1 MTRLR
6 WIGAAA
12 CGLVLTAGAADGGP
26 AAAGLPAGWT
36 AVPEQS
42 LDDVRGG
49 FDLGGGMVVSLGV
62 ERLVSINGSTVA
74 SSQFSIADLSRI
86 SASEAQLAHEAVPQF
101 AVVQNGMGNSALLP
115 AGGAQAMSALLIQNS
130 VNDQLIRSQTTINAS
145 VSSQALLTA
154 MNFEGSMRAALAGA
168 LAPR

>member
-1 MTRLR
+1 MRRLR
-6 WIGAAA
+6 WIAAAA
-12 CGLVLTAGAADGGP
+12 CGLMYGPLCTAGG
-26 AAAGLPAGWT
+26 AGLGWT
-36 AVPEQS
+36 PVPDSALE
-42 LDDVRGG
+42 DVRGG

-86 SASEAQLAHEAVPQF
+86 TASEAQLAREAVPQF
-101 AVVQNGMGNSALLP
+101 AIVQNGAGNSALPP
-115 AGGAQAMSALLIQNS
+115 AAGVQAMSALLIQNTM
-130 VNDQLIRSQTTINAS
+130 NDQAIRSQTTINAS

>member
-1 MTRLR
+1 MRRLR
-6 WIGAAA
+6 WTAAAA
-12 CGLVLTAGAADGGP
+12 CGLMLSAGAADGGP
-26 AAAGLPAGWT
+26 GWT
-36 AVPEQS
+36 PVPDSALE
-42 LDDVRGG
+42 DVRGG

-74 SSQFSIADLSRI
+74 SSQFNIADLSRI
-86 SASEAQLAHEAVPQF
+86 TASEAQLAREAVPQF
-101 AVVQNGMGNSALLP
+101 AVVQNGAGNSALLP
-115 AGGAQAMSALLIQNS
+115 AGGASPAMSALLIQNTI
-130 VNDQLIRSQTTINAS
+130 NDQLIRSQTTINAS